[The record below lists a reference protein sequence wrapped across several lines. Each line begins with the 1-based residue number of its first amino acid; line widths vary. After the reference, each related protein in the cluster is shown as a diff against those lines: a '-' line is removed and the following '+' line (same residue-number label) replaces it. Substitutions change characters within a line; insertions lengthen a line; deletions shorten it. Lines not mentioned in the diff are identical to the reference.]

1 MQGVS
6 KPGRCH
12 PCGAITAWSLSKLHN
27 LDRILDRN
35 SSETVLNHL
44 NHPEKMKMK
53 YYDLFNMSTKL
64 PLTGDEMRDDELQVT
79 VNSHSTPKHTMIRP
93 PRTTSP
99 ETPKMKC
106 NELFTKSTE
115 PSLRENE
122 QSRRAPGQGANPRPQ
137 TREE

>member
-6 KPGRCH
+6 KLGRCH

-64 PLTGDEMRDDELQVT
+64 PLTGDEMTSRKADELQVT
-79 VNSHSTPKHTMIRP
+79 VNSHSTPKHTTIRLSRMIP
-93 PRTTSP
+93 P
-99 ETPKMKC
+99 ETLKMKC

-115 PSLRENE
+115 PSPRENE
-122 QSRRAPGQGANPRPQ
+122 QSRRVPGQGANPRP
-137 TREE
+137 